1 MKIELKILKL
11 LKKEFSDK
19 EIMGVRFIRKTSET
33 SWHFRY
39 TYRDGDYL
47 SVSEELEAKFEGFT
61 LKLEK
66 NQFVSP
72 GVSVIEWDNT
82 NKKQKQKQK

>member
-1 MKIELKILKL
+1 MKIEVKILKL

-19 EIMGVRFIRKTSET
+19 EIMGIRFLRKTSEN
-33 SWHFRY
+33 SWNFRY

-47 SVSEELEAKFEGFT
+47 SVSEELDAKFEGLT
-61 LKLEK
+61 LNLEK

-72 GVSVIEWDNT
+72 KVSTIEWDNT
-82 NKKQKQKQK
+82 NKKQKQK

>member
-19 EIMGVRFIRKTSET
+19 EIMGVRFLRKTSEN

-47 SVSEELEAKFEGFT
+47 SMSEELEVKFEGLI